1 MDVKEILR
9 ETISDL
15 VSEEEI
21 SREIKV
27 AINEKL
33 SEYTM
38 EKAIRD
44 VAIECIHEKGDE
56 WMHEMVERVINGNV
70 RLDDGWGNTENVGT
84 FEDYA
89 RKSLRKQCFDQWKLE
104 RKLREAVDEK
114 LKKIATDIVSKHL
127 REDLADEVIKELAN
141 EVATTP

>member
-38 EKAIRD
+38 EEVIRD

-70 RLDDGWGNTENVGT
+70 RLDDGWGNTKNVGT

-89 RKSLRKQCFDQWKLE
+89 RKSLREQCFDQWKLE
-104 RKLREAVDEK
+104 RKLREMVDEK